1 MGLLQRLTKQYKP
14 ALTNFEKALSINPK
28 LMDVFTNVILLHTEK
43 KEFKTA
49 LDKCDRQVKMIGDVP
64 AVLAVIYNLKGGLYL
79 SQNMPDKAESAFE
92 KALQTNPDYLR
103 SYYALA
109 RLYLSGNNP
118 DKAIAQYESILAKN
132 PQQTSA
138 NMMLGTIYD
147 LKKRF
152 DLSEKHY
159 RAALDIQPDFAP
171 AANNLAYLL
180 SIQDK
185 NIDEA
190 LRYAQKAKEQL
201 AQEPS
206 VMDTLGWI
214 YYKKGLYDSA
224 ISEFEDSLEK
234 LPDNPTVNY
243 HLGMAY
249 YQKGDKIRAKK
260 QLQKAISLDTDFDGA
275 NEARSVLSKL

>member
-1 MGLLQRLTKQYKP
+1 MGLLQRLTKEYKT
-14 ALTNFEKALSINPK
+14 ALANFEKALSINPK
-28 LMDVFTNVILLHTEK
+28 LMDVFTNVVLLHTEK
-43 KEFKTA
+43 KEFQTA
-49 LDKCDRQVKMIGDVP
+49 LDKCDQQIKTLGDLPKAQTV
-64 AVLAVIYNLKGGLYL
+64 VYNLKGGLYL
-79 SQNMPDKAESAFE
+79 SQNMQDEAESAFE
-92 KALQTNPDYLR
+92 KALQSNPDYLQ

-118 DKAIAQYESILAKN
+118 DKAIAQYESIIEKN
-132 PQQTSA
+132 PKQASA
-138 NMMLGTIYD
+138 HMMLGTIYD

-159 RAALDIQPDFAP
+159 RAALGIQPDFAP

-190 LRYAQKAKEQL
+190 LEFARKAKEQL
-201 AQEPS
+201 PEEPS
-206 VMDTLGWI
+206 VMDTLGWV

-249 YQKGDKIRAKK
+249 YQKGDKTRAKE
-260 QLQKAISLDTDFDGA
+260 QLEKAINIDTAFDGA
-275 NEARSVLSKL
+275 DEARSVLSTL